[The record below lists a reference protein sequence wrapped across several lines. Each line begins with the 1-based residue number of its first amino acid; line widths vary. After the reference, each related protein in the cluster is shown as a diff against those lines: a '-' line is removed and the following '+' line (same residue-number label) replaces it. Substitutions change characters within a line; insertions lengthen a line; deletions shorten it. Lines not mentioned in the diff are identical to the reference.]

1 MIAWFYWPSYIR
13 EFCGW
18 VLVISFILL
27 LTWPGWR
34 D

>member
-1 MIAWFYWPSYIR
+1 MTLWPSYIR

-18 VLVISFILL
+18 VLVISFVLL
-27 LTWPGWR
+27 LIWPGWR